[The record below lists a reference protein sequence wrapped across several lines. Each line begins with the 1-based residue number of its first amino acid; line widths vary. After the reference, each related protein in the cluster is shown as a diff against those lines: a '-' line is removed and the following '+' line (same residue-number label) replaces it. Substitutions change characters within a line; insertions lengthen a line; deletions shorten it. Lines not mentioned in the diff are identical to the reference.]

1 MKIKTQK
8 EYKAAIT
15 ALREHCE
22 KQGFF
27 KMDPEGSYSD
37 VAKQTFTFLQS
48 VIDNTPNNEDGYKH
62 KLAAEALQYMGLVA
76 PSIVGLLNNTVNYLE
91 TFEGTIV
98 EYFESFLASMTNDKP
113 TTDATAEVETYASAA
128 TEEEPKTE
136 ESKAF
141 TGEREEL
148 SLTIGGVT
156 LTPSKVR
163 EKLDQFEFEDG
174 VSNDDL
180 FDALMSVLKPVDH
193 IDLGVDYNTPEN
205 HFKLAFSN
213 LLFNEVN
220 QTTFKTLEEYE
231 EAYKDKPVI
240 VVPKSVSAAE
250 RAILNT
256 FLERTLGEPTEE
268 NKVGVILRC
277 LAMGY
282 TYTDYRFKTI
292 LYYLSVLQIRTLA
305 GFKAHMRNIAGRAY
319 LALEKEKERA
329 YENAVNGEL
338 DEVFSDPKR
347 EAEIN
352 RIKEV
357 MEEPVSPM
365 PLDKA
370 IPALS
375 RNSSSSSGSFS
386 DVADVVIGA
395 AVVGVVGYGAYKLYD
410 HFFGSGSA
418 SDGDVELMR
427 EGIISL

>member
-1 MKIKTQK
+1 MKITTKK
-8 EYKAAIT
+8 AYEAAIA
-15 ALREHCE
+15 ALREYCE
-22 KQGFF
+22 TKGY
-27 KMDPEGSYSD
+27 KITEPGSDMVLNDLARENY
-37 VAKQTFTFLQS
+37 TFLQS
-48 VIDNTPNNEDGYKH
+48 VIANTPNNENGYIQKV
-62 KLAAEALQYMGLVA
+62 AAEALLYRGIVST
-76 PSIVGLLNNTVNYLE
+76 SIVGTLKNAAEFLG
-91 TFEGTIV
+91 TFEGTIE
-98 EYFESFLASMTNDKP
+98 EYFETFLA
-113 TTDATAEVETYASAA
+113 DAAHIHVPEQAADEQASEVPEETKVS
-128 TEEEPKTE
+128 TENQQ
-136 ESKAF
+136 
-141 TGEREEL
+141 EL

-163 EKLDQFEFEDG
+163 EKLDQFEFEAG
-174 VSNDDL
+174 VTNDEL
-180 FDALMSVLKPVDH
+180 YGTLMSILQPVNH

-205 HFKLAFSN
+205 HFKLAFGN

-240 VVPKSVSAAE
+240 VVPDSVSAAE

-256 FLERTLGEPTEE
+256 FLERTLGEATEE

-277 LAMGY
+277 LAMAY

-292 LYYLSVLQIRTLA
+292 LYYLSVLQIHTLA
-305 GFKAHMRNIAGRAY
+305 GFKAHIRNIAGRAY
-319 LALEKEKERA
+319 LALEKEKEKA
-329 YENAVNGEL
+329 YENAVNDEL
-338 DEVFSDPKR
+338 DQVFSDPKR

-352 RIKEV
+352 KIREA

-375 RNSSSSSGSFS
+375 RSSGSSSGSFS

-418 SDGDVELMR
+418 GDGDVELMR
-427 EGIISL
+427 EGIVSL

>member
-1 MKIKTQK
+1 MKITTQK
-8 EYKAAIT
+8 AYKTATT

-48 VIDNTPNNEDGYKH
+48 VIDNTPNSEDGYKH
-62 KLAAEALQYMGLVA
+62 KLAAEALQYMGLIA
-76 PSIVGLLNNTVNYLE
+76 PSIVGLLNNAVNYLE
-91 TFEGTIV
+91 TFEGTV
-98 EYFESFLASMTNDKP
+98 AEYFESFLASITPNEAAASSEP
-113 TTDATAEVETYASAA
+113 TPEAP
-128 TEEEPKTE
+128 EEPKAEEPKASTE
-136 ESKAF
+136 NQQ
-141 TGEREEL
+141 EL

-163 EKLDQFEFEDG
+163 EKLDEFEFEDG
-174 VSNDDL
+174 VSNDEL
-180 FDALMSVLKPVDH
+180 YNALMSILKPVDH

-205 HFKLAFSN
+205 HFKLAFGN

-220 QTTFKTLEEYE
+220 QTSFKSLEEYE

-240 VVPKSVSAAE
+240 VVPESVSPAE

-256 FLERTLGEPTEE
+256 FLERTLGKPTEE
-268 NKVGVILRC
+268 NKVGTLLRC
-277 LAMGY
+277 LAMAY

-292 LYYLSVLQIRTLA
+292 LYYLSVLQIHTLA

-319 LALEKEKERA
+319 LALEKEKENA
-329 YENAVNGEL
+329 YQNAVTDEKL

-352 RIKEV
+352 KIKEA
-357 MEEPVSPM
+357 MAEPISPM

-375 RNSSSSSGSFS
+375 KGSSSSSGSFQDVV
-386 DVADVVIGA
+386 DVAIGA
-395 AVVGVVGYGAYKLYD
+395 AVIGAVGFGAYKIYD

-427 EGIISL
+427 DGIISL

>member
-8 EYKAAIT
+8 DYKAAIAT
-15 ALREHCE
+15 LKEHCE

-27 KMDPEGSYSD
+27 KIDPEGSYSD

-48 VIDNTPNNEDGYKH
+48 VIDNTPNSEDGYKH
-62 KLAAEALQYMGLVA
+62 KLAAESLQYMGLVA
-76 PSIVGLLNNTVNYLE
+76 PSIVGLLNNAVNYLE
-91 TFEGTIV
+91 TFEGTMV
-98 EYFESFLASMTNDKP
+98 EYFESFLASVTPSETTPAASTEPTAGP
-113 TTDATAEVETYASAA
+113 TTDTT
-128 TEEEPKTE
+128 EEPKTSAE
-136 ESKAF
+136 K
-141 TGEREEL
+141 EL

-163 EKLDQFEFEDG
+163 EKLDEFEFEAG
-174 VSNDDL
+174 VTNDEL
-180 FDALMSVLKPVDH
+180 FGALTSILKPVDH

-205 HFKLAFSN
+205 RFKLAYGN

-220 QTTFKTLEEYE
+220 QTTFKSLEEYE

-240 VVPKSVSAAE
+240 VVPDNISAAE

-268 NKVGVILRC
+268 NKVGTILRC
-277 LAMGY
+277 LAMAY
-282 TYTDYRFKTI
+282 TYTDYRFRTI
-292 LYYLSVLQIRTLA
+292 LYYISVLQIRTLA

-319 LALEKEKERA
+319 LALEAEKENA
-329 YENAVNGEL
+329 YKNAITDEKL
-338 DEVFSDPKR
+338 DEVFSNPKR

-352 RIKEV
+352 KIREV
-357 MEEPVSPM
+357 MEDPISPM

-375 RNSSSSSGSFS
+375 SGGGNSSGSFQDVV
-386 DVADVVIGA
+386 DVAVGA
-395 AVVGVVGYGAYKLYD
+395 AVVGVVGYGAYKIYD

-418 SDGDVELMR
+418 SDGDVELMT
-427 EGIISL
+427 EGFISLR